1 MRAVLTIAMLLLIAG
16 PVSAG
21 EPAKPPAFTKK
32 PTTAKAGEKTVIT
45 FAVDRETDVA
55 VYIEDAKGKV
65 VRHLVAGSIGKN
77 APEPLKSGALE
88 QAVEWDGRDDLG
100 RPAAGGPFRVRVGL
114 GLRPAFDRMIG
125 FAPGQVPPSVR
136 AIAVGPKGEAF
147 VFFCFGTI
155 HPSDNSMACSVFSRE
170 GKYLRTIMPY
180 PASLPDE
187 KLKGLKRIELDDGTK
202 VPFIYQA
209 ETRSFIPGA
218 GENENHD
225 ALATSDG
232 RVAFV
237 GRMEWTRYAQ
247 QGPIH
252 LLVIN
257 SDGGAPADGPVK
269 TRIFPS
275 GVSATLAMSPDEKT
289 LYASDVR
296 TSAAHYGKP
305 VNVIYR
311 FAWDDKEAKPFLGG
325 KDAAGDLA
333 LNDPKGVCTD
343 KDGNL
348 LVADKGND
356 RVAVFKPDGS
366 LLGTLKTPKP
376 ERVAVHRK
384 TGALYVL
391 GGAGIA
397 EVLKFRSWKDAE
409 PVARTTI
416 PTFRHDGHRVSMALD
431 DSAEP
436 AVLWFGAHD
445 GGYARFALLR
455 IEDRGA
461 AFGDKVDVNNLP
473 ENKGRS
479 VGGLRELSL
488 DRERELLYVGYTAR
502 FDGRTGRNDNIRP
515 VMPPK
520 IYPSA
525 AILAAGLDDFLY
537 VNHGG
542 GVSRFAPDL
551 KQVPFGE
558 GGPMSIKND
567 GSLRLHARG
576 VTADAKG
583 NVYLIW
589 QKPEKEQF
597 SALAVY
603 GPDGAPKNEK
613 LIDADIRSL
622 NSVRTDYQGNIY
634 LALGL
639 RPGKD
644 ALPPGLKGKLPDG
657 PKDPDGVC
665 GVNYYVYMYGSI
677 AKFGPEGG
685 LIKKGAG
692 GTECSYSGGT
702 TTEVKGAKWITP
714 GASCVPSW
722 RSPNF
727 SPDICQCE
735 SPRFDVDGFGRS
747 FYPDAGRFRVGVL
760 DTNGNELCNF
770 GSYGNQDDGGTGG
783 GGRGAGPEEAAP
795 PASPATRPSSLA
807 PRPSYIPL
815 CWVQAV
821 AVGDEAAYVGDRV
834 NRRVVRVKLGYAES
848 ATVPVP

>member
-1 MRAVLTIAMLLLIAG
+1 MRMSLSLIGLLSVASLAF
-16 PVSAG
+16 AG

-32 PTTAKAGEKTVIT
+32 PAVAKAGEKTTVT

-55 VYIEDAKGKV
+55 VSVEDAKGKV
-65 VRHLVAGSIGKN
+65 VRHLVAGLLGKN

-88 QAVEWDGRDDLG
+88 QSVEWDGRDDLG
-100 RPAAGGPFRVRVGL
+100 KPATGGPFKVRVGL
-114 GLRPAFDRMIG
+114 GLKPAFDRMIG
-125 FAPGQVPPSVR
+125 FAPGQVPASVR

-155 HPSDNSMACSVFSRE
+155 HPIDNSMACSVFSRE

-180 PASLPDE
+180 PANVPEE
-187 KLKGLKRIELDDGTK
+187 KLKGLKRIELDGGAK

-218 GENENHD
+218 GDNENHD

-257 SDGGAPADGPVK
+257 SDGSAPADGPVK
-269 TRIFPS
+269 TRIGT
-275 GVSATLAMSPDEKT
+275 GVAATLAMSPDEKT

-296 TSAAHYGKP
+296 TSKAHYGAP
-305 VNVIYR
+305 TNVVYK

-325 KDAAGDLA
+325 KDAAGELA
-333 LNDPKGVCTD
+333 LNDPKGICTD

-348 LVADKGND
+348 FVADKAND

-366 LLGTLKTPKP
+366 LLGSLKTPKP

-391 GGAGIA
+391 GGPGIA
-397 EVLKFRSWKDAE
+397 EVLKFKSWKDAE
-409 PVARTTI
+409 PVAKTTI

-445 GGYARFALLR
+445 SGYSRYSLLR
-455 IEDRGA
+455 IEDKGA
-461 AFGDKVDVNNLP
+461 AFGDKVDVPGLP
-473 ENKGRS
+473 ENKGES
-479 VGGLRELSL
+479 IGPLRELSL
-488 DRERELLYVGYTAR
+488 DRERESLYVGYTTR
-502 FDGRTGRNDNIRP
+502 YDGRTGKNDNIRP

-520 IYPSA
+520 IYPAA
-525 AILAAGLDDFLY
+525 AILAVGLDGFLY

-542 GVSRFAPDL
+542 GVSRFGPDL
-551 KQVPFGE
+551 KQLPFGE

-576 VTADAKG
+576 VTADAQG
-583 NVYLIW
+583 NVHLIW

-603 GPDGAPKNEK
+603 GPDGKAKNEK

-644 ALPPGLKGKLPDG
+644 ALPAGLKGKLPDG
-657 PKDPDGVC
+657 PKDPDGVM

-692 GTECSYSGGT
+692 GTECSYSGGA

-760 DTNGNELCNF
+760 DTNGNELCTF
-770 GSYGNQDDGGTGG
+770 GSYGNQDS
-783 GGRGAGPEEAAP
+783 AGPGSP
-795 PASPATRPSSLA
+795 VPTPA
-807 PRPSYIPL
+807 IPF

-821 AVGDEAAYVGDRV
+821 AVGDEAAYVGDRL
-834 NRRVVRVKLGYAES
+834 NRRVVRVKLDYAES